1 MVLQTVMLSLGSFV
15 VVGVILWSNRPIE
28 QVDSFTV

>member
-1 MVLQTVMLSLGSFV
+1 MVLPTLMVSLGSLI

-28 QVDSFTV
+28 QVDPFTV